1 MVGGEKE
8 GRKEGPRMLSPL
20 APEVQ
25 LYVAMYL
32 SAGAEEGEQ
41 AEMRGGGR
49 RLFGVVCNW

>member
-8 GRKEGPRMLSPL
+8 GRKEGPRMLSAL